1 MTGVDRGRA
10 AVSAAEDM
18 AFGGTGVD
26 VALDRAGADLA
37 LATITGGPWWAS
49 CGPPVT
55 LAPPRRG
62 TRSSS
67 ARARHDQVRIT
78 FAEGQ
83 LTLATVA
90 HELAHA
96 LAGVDHGHDG
106 VFRAAYVDVI
116 AVLTG
121 PDSADGLADAFR
133 AMGVDPG
140 ARTWPAP
147 YWARGD
153 GFVVTSAGSASIAGG
168 TSPSTL
174 TATPIRGSR

>member
-1 MTGVDRGRA
+1 MTGADRGRT

-26 VALDRAGADLA
+26 VALDRAGVDLA
-37 LATITGGPWWAS
+37 LATITGGPWWIS
-49 CGPPVT
+49 CGPPVS

-62 TRSSS
+62 TRSSR
-67 ARARHDQVRIT
+67 ARARHDQVEIT

-96 LAGVDHGHDG
+96 LAGIGHGHDG
-106 VFRAAYVDVI
+106 VFRAAFIDVI
-116 AVLTG
+116 AVLAG
-121 PDSADGLADAFR
+121 SDAADGLADALR
-133 AMGVDPG
+133 AMGVDPA
-140 ARTWPAP
+140 ARRWPAP
-147 YWARGD
+147 YWASGD
-153 GFVVTSAGSASIAGG
+153 GFVVMSAGAASIAGG
-168 TSPSTL
+168 SSPSTL

>member
-1 MTGVDRGRA
+1 MTGVDHGRA

-18 AFGGTGVD
+18 AFCGTRVD
-26 VALDRAGADLA
+26 VTLDRAGVDLA
-37 LATITGGPWWAS
+37 LATITGGPWWSS

-67 ARARHDQVRIT
+67 ARARHDQVEIT

-96 LAGVDHGHDG
+96 LAGVDRGHDD
-106 VFRAAYVDVI
+106 VFRAAFVDVI
-116 AVLTG
+116 AVIAG
-121 PDSADGLADAFR
+121 PDSADALADAFR
-133 AMGVDPG
+133 AMGVDQG

-147 YWARGD
+147 YWVCGD
-153 GFVVTSAGSASIAGG
+153 GFVVTCAGSASIAGG
-168 TSPSTL
+168 SSPSTL
-174 TATPIRGSR
+174 TATPIR